1 MTDPLSDQ
9 LIDTVGDQGTGR
21 SLPRALTPFRTPAYR
36 RLAVA
41 LVFSTFALGA
51 WTVALVWE
59 VIRIGGGP
67 AQLSVAT
74 TAGAVGV
81 LLPALIGGSSPTG
94 SRRSRS
100 SSSSPSPSWPAWR

>member
-9 LIDTVGDQGTGR
+9 LIDTVGDQRTGR

-36 RLAVA
+36 RLALA

-67 AQLSVAT
+67 AHLSIAT

-81 LLPALIGGSSPTG
+81 LLPALIAGVVADRVPQKSILLAVAV
-94 SRRSRS
+94 
-100 SSSSPSPSWPAWR
+100 PSWPAWH